1 MTAFNGAVTTTGSPA
16 QMRVQAVLVNMYGA
30 GAVGEEIS
38 ARAYTAL
45 MLTNKASELL
55 TVTFT
60 IVEIEVAGGVVYLWG
75 GNAAEAQG
83 GGASGS
89 WERRTFTNY
98 RSHLYEDDPVFFGGF
113 DVEGLWARCSQRA
126 FQQPP
131 SAATINRRNDHPGAS
146 PHLCSILCKKCR
158 NRRSRMLSKKDVVA
172 ACMVVC
178 EATEDTNHAGGTHVV
193 GGIANLRS
201 NGEQL
206 AAKQLSDSINTVVPR
221 HLFNRM
227 VYTDL
232 MGLPTTS
239 DPTVETDAFNVRI
252 FLVKEIQDGNPI
264 ATMPAFFFMRTA
276 ILGNKVVNYFTHQ
289 GLPVL
294 TNAAGQPIRPVQLR
308 CEALHMNPQRKPQLA
323 LAQLNLPSIQLNI
336 LFVGSHL
343 EYMNNANMVLNFL
356 TALNAPSNITKIAVL
371 RLCAG
376 QTADSRPEL
385 STFINLLMADNWNN
399 KFKNILNPSNLKN
412 NSTDACSPPIKR
424 KKPPPPRDA
433 LTLDQIAQLLS
444 GLSVDERHTVVHL
457 LMHQLTDDLWSN
469 NVDALISILSLRVD
483 HHLHPDLVEIL
494 SDARFMIQSEDWSH
508 ESIAILLHRA
518 GQQARSR
525 MRVAR
530 EVRNQ
535 RINAAT
541 TAADTEAAMTSA
553 TTATGLP
560 HNVVDQ
566 ITNTIAQTL
575 GGRNT
580 AEALAL
586 LAIEFLTHAVPGLTV
601 DDLTAV
607 ETFLS
612 TDGRRPFSV
621 ELAHA
626 IVLLLNNNW
635 HIGDIM
641 LLLRRSGSNAEELA
655 ATAALQFVG
664 LDWTLTNAQ
673 LAAVLQGLD
682 EVNVDAIVSSV
693 LRLLAE
699 GWSNDD
705 IAMLLGRTLTSN
717 SVIAVVNAAL
727 RMLEEIEWD
736 ELFASAEWTEE
747 VLDLWPELRQPRAES
762 SSTSLI
768 SQWLR
773 SVDEE
778 EVMNVAQH
786 FIENQLTILQ
796 TFSEQAESLLEVEL
810 VLATPVVDY

>member
-1 MTAFNGAVTTTGSPA
+1 
-16 QMRVQAVLVNMYGA
+16 
-30 GAVGEEIS
+30 
-38 ARAYTAL
+38 
-45 MLTNKASELL
+45 
-55 TVTFT
+55 
-60 IVEIEVAGGVVYLWG
+60 
-75 GNAAEAQG
+75 
-83 GGASGS
+83 
-89 WERRTFTNY
+89 
-98 RSHLYEDDPVFFGGF
+98 
-113 DVEGLWARCSQRA
+113 
-126 FQQPP
+126 
-131 SAATINRRNDHPGAS
+131 
-146 PHLCSILCKKCR
+146 
-158 NRRSRMLSKKDVVA
+158 
-172 ACMVVC
+172 
-178 EATEDTNHAGGTHVV
+178 
-193 GGIANLRS
+193 
-201 NGEQL
+201 
-206 AAKQLSDSINTVVPR
+206 
-221 HLFNRM
+221 
-227 VYTDL
+227 
-232 MGLPTTS
+232 
-239 DPTVETDAFNVRI
+239 
-252 FLVKEIQDGNPI
+252 
-264 ATMPAFFFMRTA
+264 
-276 ILGNKVVNYFTHQ
+276 
-289 GLPVL
+289 
-294 TNAAGQPIRPVQLR
+294 
-308 CEALHMNPQRKPQLA
+308 
-323 LAQLNLPSIQLNI
+323 
-336 LFVGSHL
+336 
-343 EYMNNANMVLNFL
+343 
-356 TALNAPSNITKIAVL
+356 
-371 RLCAG
+371 
-376 QTADSRPEL
+376 
-385 STFINLLMADNWNN
+385 
-399 KFKNILNPSNLKN
+399 
-412 NSTDACSPPIKR
+412 
-424 KKPPPPRDA
+424 
-433 LTLDQIAQLLS
+433 
-444 GLSVDERHTVVHL
+444 
-457 LMHQLTDDLWSN
+457 MHQLTDDLWSN

-508 ESIAILLHRA
+508 ESIATLLHRA

-655 ATAALQFVG
+655 TAAALQFVG

-810 VLATPVVDY
+810 FLATPVVDY